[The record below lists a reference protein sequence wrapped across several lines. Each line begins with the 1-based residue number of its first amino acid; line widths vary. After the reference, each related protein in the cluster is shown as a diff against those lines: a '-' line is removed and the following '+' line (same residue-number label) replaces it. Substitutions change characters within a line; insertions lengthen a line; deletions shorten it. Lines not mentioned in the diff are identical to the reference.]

1 MSSDTE
7 ISGKVGVTI
16 LRKASMIAIGS
27 FYIFVG
33 NQLWGQGGYIN
44 LISLFG
50 LFVLLLS
57 AAFLFIFAFYGF
69 GNEKWEK
76 RAMFLAVVPGIIAMF
91 ISFSQFYPAFG
102 TDEIAIDN
110 YSAYL
115 FIHGV
120 NPYIY
125 PNVAKFFRFSGLPG
139 SYITPLLKGGHV
151 NYIQYPGLS
160 VLLFIPSALFSFPP
174 FYIVSAFYLAM
185 FPITYYYFKKINKLD
200 FFPYAALI
208 YMVNI
213 NAIYYAL
220 GGVTDAVWITFF
232 ALSYIFRKNYILSAI
247 FLGLAFGFK
256 QTILVIIPFYLLFLY
271 REELRTYK
279 KLFKYILA
287 GGVTFLIVNLPFII
301 TGPLSWATSVLG
313 IATQPVIG
321 NGIGISI
328 LSFAGF
334 FPVEIFVYYFVTLIV
349 FMALF
354 VIYFRNY
361 DRMKYS
367 FLAFPVLI
375 FFFYY
380 RLLLNYI
387 MYWPFIMVIA
397 FPDYYDSLVSRV
409 SEMADNNKRR
419 KVLFQNFTNKL
430 PKFIKSRTTGS
441 IILIAILISSGVTYY
456 GYVEETHNP
465 LAIVSI
471 NSFGNPYNIRN
482 SITSMNVTLNYHPQ
496 QGQSSSIPVFFRIY
510 MGIGGGSGNGL
521 LWGPIN
527 NNIGVGK
534 TTLTIY
540 PLDYTELLPDNISFR
555 VIAYYGNY
563 QSSFAENGKAVGY
576 YGLNNPGLFFP
587 VNQSGTLVPYG
598 WNYFPDAK
606 NMYSF
611 SPGNVTMSI
620 NTHGHRGNYS
630 RSVNNPDINV
640 SRLANN
646 NVKYIILAKL
656 YLNTNETNINSS
668 VITNISFGIN
678 LTFDYGKMYMLFES
692 NSTGTN
698 APQMLSQSA
707 ILIPSLI
714 LNFTEIYKLAQSMS
728 FNLQSS
734 LTNLRFF
741 INERNDNL
749 SVSASFYDLKEVLQ

>member
-1 MSSDTE
+1 
-7 ISGKVGVTI
+7 
-16 LRKASMIAIGS
+16 
-27 FYIFVG
+27 
-33 NQLWGQGGYIN
+33 
-44 LISLFG
+44 
-50 LFVLLLS
+50 
-57 AAFLFIFAFYGF
+57 
-69 GNEKWEK
+69 
-76 RAMFLAVVPGIIAMF
+76 
-91 ISFSQFYPAFG
+91 
-102 TDEIAIDN
+102 
-110 YSAYL
+110 
-115 FIHGV
+115 
-120 NPYIY
+120 
-125 PNVAKFFRFSGLPG
+125 
-139 SYITPLLKGGHV
+139 
-151 NYIQYPGLS
+151 
-160 VLLFIPSALFSFPP
+160 
-174 FYIVSAFYLAM
+174 
-185 FPITYYYFKKINKLD
+185 
-200 FFPYAALI
+200 
-208 YMVNI
+208 
-213 NAIYYAL
+213 
-220 GGVTDAVWITFF
+220 
-232 ALSYIFRKNYILSAI
+232 
-247 FLGLAFGFK
+247 
-256 QTILVIIPFYLLFLY
+256 
-271 REELRTYK
+271 
-279 KLFKYILA
+279 
-287 GGVTFLIVNLPFII
+287 
-301 TGPLSWATSVLG
+301 
-313 IATQPVIG
+313 
-321 NGIGISI
+321 
-328 LSFAGF
+328 
-334 FPVEIFVYYFVTLIV
+334 
-349 FMALF
+349 
-354 VIYFRNY
+354 
-361 DRMKYS
+361 
-367 FLAFPVLI
+367 
-375 FFFYY
+375 
-380 RLLLNYI
+380 
-387 MYWPFIMVIA
+387 
-397 FPDYYDSLVSRV
+397 
-409 SEMADNNKRR
+409 
-419 KVLFQNFTNKL
+419 
-430 PKFIKSRTTGS
+430 
-441 IILIAILISSGVTYY
+441 
-456 GYVEETHNP
+456 VEETHNP

-496 QGQSSSIPVFFRIY
+496 QGESSSIPVFFRIY
-510 MGIGGGSGNGL
+510 MGKGGGSGNGL

-620 NTHGHRGNYS
+620 NTHNNRGNYS